1 MPEPRTAEDTERTAA
16 QEEAPPTKTAGTHAH
31 EGPAG
36 LTMHTFNAPVPVPYL
51 TPRDVATDVRA
62 MTSRLRD
69 TPTAPITKNVAFY
82 GGLGALTVAGAL
94 EWPVALAVAG
104 ATWLVRSKGRDAQRE
119 RAQSRERTG
128 SQEDRDSGYAGA
140 ARQSA

>member
-1 MPEPRTAEDTERTAA
+1 MRGAPETAQDTDRAA
-16 QEEAPPTKTAGTHAH
+16 TQQEPSPTKTTGGTQVH
-31 EGPAG
+31 EGRTG
-36 LTMHTFNAPVPVPYL
+36 LIMHTYNAPVPVPYL
-51 TPRDVATDVRA
+51 TPKDLATDVRT

-69 TPTAPITKNVAFY
+69 APATPMTKNVAFY

-104 ATWLVRSKGRDAQRE
+104 ATWLLREKGREAQTQ
-119 RAQSRERTG
+119 RAE
-128 SQEDRDSGYAGA
+128 SQEDRGSEPAEA

>member
-1 MPEPRTAEDTERTAA
+1 MPGKPTTVEGMKRTAT
-16 QEEAPPTKTAGTHAH
+16 QQEAPPSKATATQVH
-31 EGPAG
+31 EGRSG
-36 LTMHTFNAPVPVPYL
+36 LTMHTFNAPLPVPYL
-51 TPRDVATDVRA
+51 TPKDVATDVRT

-69 TPTAPITKNVAFY
+69 APGAPMTKNVAFY

-104 ATWLVRSKGRDAQRE
+104 ATWLLRGKGRETHTE
-119 RAQSRERTG
+119 RAESH
-128 SQEDRDSGYAGA
+128 EDRGTQPAGAA